1 MLQKNLI
8 IEYNCSFFLVVVM
21 VTQHAIIYFFGFI
34 IYRIWYKI
42 KTPLTPIFTIGSE
55 GRNHKQN
62 INKRS

>member
-1 MLQKNLI
+1 
-8 IEYNCSFFLVVVM
+8 VA
-21 VTQHAIIYFFGFI
+21 VTKHTIIYFLEFI

-62 INKRS
+62 MYHS